1 MNPEDE
7 NTEVNSTDNES
18 AEATQIPAFSDFPY
32 TAEDLCKKLD
42 DSATF
47 MEQVTAGFM
56 ERNERIFY
64 RKPAVNSDGKMEFS
78 DLVDNTLP
86 SYLEKMP
93 KNVIQK
99 LPTFTV
105 DAHTKNKAEDLVFEF
120 IAKKILLRSGSSE
133 GYGLLQKQWIEL
145 RSAATFGA
153 VGVYL
158 PFENDHGEY
167 TVGEIPIYWG
177 DLFPEAY
184 ANNLNSTNF
193 TIFRNLR
200 TEEDLNEILAGF
212 DTEEGGNWSKE
223 GIEQVIAYGTGTSKK
238 NAQNYK
244 VQMEGLPEGM
254 YELFVFTHRDWVA
267 YFHYASKTIVRV
279 IPNLSG
285 RRRVVGLYSDYD
297 GSSIMGRSLIDMAY
311 AGQQALTSLLRNFIY
326 TSDYNT
332 DPAKVVKGISLNE
345 DSFNLTKGNT
355 MFLNDEDGTMDV
367 LSIDTTTL
375 QNFPSLYNL
384 LKGVVLQ
391 SLPSSNEVLPAGS
404 GDPNQSKTQAGV
416 NSQDQKADIENNYY
430 RKNYEQYFEMNIENK
445 LNIYIAEVREIANK
459 NGAVPLL
466 KVDEEYANLI
476 REVDPSFINEKNEV
490 RLDLNDIKGV
500 NISVDFESTRQMAKE
515 EDLKRLNTFIT
526 GFFEA
531 AKSDPS
537 MAKVMRSVM
546 PLLMQEMTK
555 SSNLENSAKIAETMK
570 QALAEV
576 QQEEKTNAE
585 ADRAAAQEKNK
596 PMDEVKP
603 PTVNISFKDL
613 PPAGKIQAA
622 AKYGI
627 QLTAADVMRTGD
639 DGDGADAE
647 NAAETKTE
655 MQPGGGGA

>member
-1 MNPEDE
+1 MKPEDE
-7 NTEVNSTDNES
+7 NTELES
-18 AEATQIPAFSDFPY
+18 VVDESSEAVVSEYPDFPY
-32 TAEDLCKKLD
+32 TAEELCKKLD

-47 MEQVTAGFM
+47 MELVTAGFM

-64 RKPAVNSDGKMEFS
+64 RKPAVNTDGKMEFS

-105 DAHTKNKAEDLVFEF
+105 DAHTRNKAEDLTFEF
-120 IAKKILLRSGSSE
+120 IAKKIILRTGSSE

-145 RSAATFGA
+145 RNAATFGA
-153 VGVYL
+153 CAVYL

-184 ANNLNSTNF
+184 ANNLNSTNH
-193 TIFRNLR
+193 TTFRSLR

-212 DTEEGGNWSKE
+212 DTEQGGNWSKA
-223 GIEQVIAYGTGTSKK
+223 GIEEVLAYGVGTSKQ

-244 VQMEGLPEGM
+244 VQMEGLPQGM
-254 YELFVFTHRDWVA
+254 YELFVFTNRDWVA
-267 YFHYASKTIVRV
+267 YFHYATQRIVRV
-279 IPNLSG
+279 IPNHSG
-285 RRRVVGLYSDYD
+285 RRRVLGLYSDYD
-297 GSSIMGRSLIDMAY
+297 GSSIMGRSLIDMGYGA
-311 AGQQALTSLLRNFIY
+311 QQALTQLLRSFIY
-326 TSDYNT
+326 TTDYNT
-332 DPAKVVKGISLNE
+332 DPAKTVQGISLNE
-345 DSFNLTKGNT
+345 DTFNLTKGNT
-355 MFLNDEDGTMDV
+355 MFLNDEDGKMD
-367 LSIDTTTL
+367 LHPIDTSTI
-375 QNFPSLYNL
+375 QNFPTSYNL
-384 LKGVVLQ
+384 LKSILLQ
-391 SLPSSNEVLPAGS
+391 SLPSSNETLPAGS

-430 RKNYEQYFEMNIENK
+430 RKNYEQYFEMAIENK
-445 LNIYIAEVREIANK
+445 LNIYIAEVREIARL
-459 NGAVPLL
+459 NGAVPLI

-476 REVDPSFINEKNEV
+476 REVDPAFINDKNEV
-490 RLDLNDIKGV
+490 RLDLTDVKSV

-515 EDLKRLNTFIT
+515 EDLKRLNTFMT

-546 PLLMQEMTK
+546 PLLMSEMTK

-570 QALAEV
+570 QALAQV
-576 QQEEKTNAE
+576 QKDEEIEKAQAAKE
-585 ADRAAAQEKNK
+585 AAQKNQ
-596 PMDEVKP
+596 PMNDVKP
-603 PTVNISFKDL
+603 PTVSISLKDL
-613 PPAGKIQAA
+613 PVAGKIQAA

-627 QLTAADVMRTGD
+627 NLTPADFMGGED
-639 DGDGADAE
+639 DGNGADTE
-647 NAAETKTE
+647 NAAETKLE
-655 MQPGGGGA
+655 LQPGGGAA